1 MKKTIITLCTL
12 CLVIFSL
19 KAQNVSNKIEVI
31 GEAEIEV
38 VPDLFEYSIDLQEYN
53 KSETEKVG
61 IEYLEKMLVSVVEE
75 MGFKKEKLTINN
87 IQGNKGFINNY
98 NRTSNFLERR
108 NYVLRVNSID
118 DVNSLIP
125 KLDKLGLSGISMS
138 KKTNKKKSETEKIL
152 RKKAIENAK
161 EKAVSIAQ
169 SIDKKIGDI
178 ILIQEYSIYDLSL
191 HREELAGI
199 EQPVKVGYGGFKT
212 NIDVEKIRLSY
223 KLKVTFQMN

>member
-1 MKKTIITLCTL
+1 
-12 CLVIFSL
+12 LVIFSL
-19 KAQNVSNKIEVI
+19 NAQNVSNKIEVI

-61 IEYLEKMLVSVVEE
+61 IEYLEKMLVSAVEE

-87 IQGNKGFINNY
+87 IQGNKGFANNNY
-98 NRTSNFLERR
+98 NKAINFLERR

-118 DVNSLIP
+118 DINRLIP
-125 KLDKLGLSGISMS
+125 KLDKLGLSGISMG
-138 KKTNKKKSETEKIL
+138 KKINKKKSETEKIL

-161 EKAVSIAQ
+161 EKAISIAE

-223 KLKVTFQMN
+223 KVKVTFHMN